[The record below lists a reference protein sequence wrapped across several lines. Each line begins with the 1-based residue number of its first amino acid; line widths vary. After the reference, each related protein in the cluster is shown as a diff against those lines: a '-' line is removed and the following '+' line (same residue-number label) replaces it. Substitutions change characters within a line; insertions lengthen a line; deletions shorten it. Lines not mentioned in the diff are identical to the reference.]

1 MLWAYPSKVFT
12 PIHMNH
18 TNEAKLAELVLTE
31 LSCGLLNSSVGIY
44 CIYQDKCPGKG
55 SVSTSC

>member
-31 LSCGLLNSSVGIY
+31 LSCETWSLKLICGHILYI
-44 CIYQDKCPGKG
+44 PG
-55 SVSTSC
+55 